1 LKKEIGIDESWTLF
15 LDRDGVINKKK
26 ENDYVKNWQ
35 DFYFLDGVLEAIS
48 ILAVKFNR
56 IIIVTNQRGVGKG
69 IMTLNGLFDIHRHMI
84 DEIASSSGRIDKIY
98 FCTDVSD
105 DSFYRKPNIGMALTA
120 KNEFPI
126 INFSKSIMVG
136 DSMSDMQFADNLG
149 MYKVFISED
158 KNIIS
163 TSNYDFCFTSLLAF
177 SRFKI

>member
-1 LKKEIGIDESWTLF
+1 MINHRINQSWTLF
-15 LDRDGVINKKK
+15 LDRDGVINKKR

-35 DFYFLDGVLEAIS
+35 DFHFLDGVLEAIS
-48 ILAVKFNR
+48 ILALKFNR

-69 IMTLNGLFDIHRHMI
+69 VMTLNDLFDIHSHMI
-84 DEIASSSGRIDKIY
+84 EEISSNSGRIDKIY

-120 KNEFPI
+120 KIEFPI

-136 DSMSDMQFADNLG
+136 DSMSDMHFADNLG

-158 KNIIS
+158 KNIVSS
-163 TSNYDFCFTSLLAF
+163 TNYDFCFTSLLAF
-177 SRFKI
+177 SSFKI